1 MSEVTKQHTKL
12 KNELRAIQRDFSNW
26 LDKTKNKTGP
36 ELRGQADF
44 YQRQKENAAKKLDA
58 FEKKNKLA
66 SYSSEKP
73 KSLIKKGDRGRAAGS
88 IRGGGRV
95 AGIGSALGRT
105 PKSLLKNKLM
115 PKT

>member
-12 KNELRAIQRDFSNW
+12 KNELRAIQRDFGNW
-26 LDKTKNKTGP
+26 LDKTANKTGP
-36 ELRGQADF
+36 ELKKQADF
-44 YQRQKENAAKKLDA
+44 YQGQREKAAKKLDA

-66 SYSSEKP
+66 SYSSDKP

-95 AGIGSALGRT
+95 AGVGSALGRT

>member
-1 MSEVTKQHTKL
+1 MSEITKQHTAL
-12 KNELRAIQRDFSNW
+12 KDELRSIQRDFGKW
-26 LDKTKNKTGP
+26 LTKTANKTGP
-36 ELRGQADF
+36 EMKTQGDF
-44 YQRQKENAAKKLDA
+44 YNRTKEAAAKKLDA

-88 IRGGGRV
+88 VRGGGRV

>member
-36 ELRGQADF
+36 EMKTQGDF
-44 YQRQKENAAKKLDA
+44 FNRQKEEAAKKLDA
-58 FEKKNKLA
+58 FEKKNKLG

-73 KSLIKKGDRGRAAGS
+73 KSLIKKGDGGRAAGS
-88 IRGGGRV
+88 TRGGGRV
-95 AGIGSALGRT
+95 AGIGSAIGRN

-115 PKT
+115 PNT